1 MSKRKIG
8 LQKRVSAIFDG
19 VSIPKQEDGAQ
30 PSDSSAPERPDFASG
45 KPFAP
50 SHFTATVPETEK
62 PADLQPKD
70 APVKETKES
79 KGAVVIM
86 PAEPSKWQQSLEQI
100 KAKLFAHKPG
110 VSSSRQ
116 KAMIILVP
124 VLFIVFISVLV
135 WVFGTGSGKPSR
147 SPKPTATKSVAA
159 VDKIAWQKPAAWPE
173 GLRDPMQFGSIATTV
188 AGTATLVVKGIVY
201 SQNEPSALVGTEIV
215 RQGDEVSGATVIKIN
230 KESVEFEMNGE
241 RWTQQVQR

>member
-19 VSIPKQEDGAQ
+19 VSIPKQEDSAQ

-50 SHFTATVPETEK
+50 SHFTATVPEPEK
-62 PADLQPKD
+62 PADLQPED
-70 APVKETKES
+70 APVKET

-100 KAKLFAHKPG
+100 KAKLFARKPG
-110 VSSSRQ
+110 VNASRQ

-124 VLFIVFISVLV
+124 VLFVVFISVLV
-135 WVFGTGSGKPSR
+135 WVFGTGSGKPNL
-147 SPKPTATKSVAA
+147 SPKPNATKSVAA

-188 AGTATLVVKGIVY
+188 VGTATLVVKGIVY

-215 RQGDEVSGATVIKIN
+215 RQGDEVSGATVVKIN
-230 KESVEFEMNGE
+230 KDSVEFEMNGE
-241 RWTQQVQR
+241 SWTQQVQR